1 MTNKKYNKIENMK
14 QILSLIALSS
24 AFVIA
29 CTGTMS
35 CSNKANTPAESAPV
49 TPKEKEDTTETAEQT
64 EDVFSNKDQ
73 ISLNGTITTSPQN
86 NVTITPTMG
95 GSIQN
100 IYVFTGD
107 YVRKGQTIV
116 TLKNPEFI
124 SLQQEYLTA
133 SAQVEYLEKEYLR
146 QKTLASHEA
155 ASQKKLQQCKAEY
168 LSQRST
174 LEGAKAQLKLL
185 NISTARL
192 RRNGISPY
200 LSIAA
205 SASGYITNMN
215 INKGQYL
222 NAGETICNIINKAE
236 TMILLT
242 AYEKELPYI
251 KKGDKIEF
259 SVNGIPGRTFP
270 AEIYAIDQMVDQKKG
285 SINVYAKA
293 KESDKLFRQG
303 MYVNAIIKKNSNF
316 AGHTTDKK

>member
-1 MTNKKYNKIENMK
+1 MK
-14 QILSLIALSS
+14 QIVFFIAFSS
-24 AFVIA
+24 ALIMA
-29 CTGTMS
+29 GTGATSCT
-35 CSNKANTPAESAPV
+35 NKENTPAESAPAKE
-49 TPKEKEDTTETAEQT
+49 KEKEDTTETAGQT
-64 EDVFSNKDQ
+64 EDIFSNKNQ
-73 ISLNGTITTSPQN
+73 ISLNGMITTSPQN

-95 GSIQN
+95 GSIQS
-100 IYVFTGD
+100 IHVFTGD

-124 SLQQEYLTA
+124 SIQQDYLTA

-174 LEGAKAQLKLL
+174 LEGARAQLRLL

-192 RRNGISPY
+192 KKNGISPY
-200 LSIAA
+200 LSITAP
-205 SASGYITNMN
+205 ASGYITNMS

-222 NAGETICNIINKAE
+222 NAGETICNIIDKSE

-242 AYEKELPYI
+242 AYEKDLPYI
-251 KKGDKIEF
+251 RKGAQITF
-259 SVNGIPGRTFP
+259 SVNGMPDRTFS
-270 AEIYAIDQMVDQKKG
+270 AVICAIDQMVDQKKG

-293 KESDKLFRQG
+293 SESDKLFRQG
-303 MYVNAIIKKNSNF
+303 MYVNAVIKKNGNF
-316 AGHTTDKK
+316 AEHTTNKK

>member
-1 MTNKKYNKIENMK
+1 MK
-14 QILSLIALSS
+14 QIVFFIAFSS
-24 AFVIA
+24 ALIMA
-29 CTGTMS
+29 GTGATSCT
-35 CSNKANTPAESAPV
+35 NKENTPAESASA
-49 TPKEKEDTTETAEQT
+49 KEKEDTTETAGQT
-64 EDVFSNKDQ
+64 EDIFSNKNQ
-73 ISLNGTITTSPQN
+73 ISLNGMITTSPQN

-95 GSIQN
+95 GSIQS
-100 IYVFTGD
+100 IHVFTGD

-124 SLQQEYLTA
+124 SIQQDYLTA

-174 LEGAKAQLKLL
+174 LEGARAQLRLL

-192 RRNGISPY
+192 KKNGISPY
-200 LSIAA
+200 LSITAPA
-205 SASGYITNMN
+205 NGYITNMS

-222 NAGETICNIINKAE
+222 NAGETICNIIDKSE

-242 AYEKELPYI
+242 AYEKDLPYI
-251 KKGDKIEF
+251 RKGAQITF
-259 SVNGIPGRTFP
+259 SVNGMPDRTFS
-270 AEIYAIDQMVDQKKG
+270 AVICAIDQMVDQKKG

-293 KESDKLFRQG
+293 SESDKLFRQG
-303 MYVNAIIKKNSNF
+303 MYVNAVIKKNGNF
-316 AGHTTDKK
+316 AEHTMNKK